1 MYVSNI
7 LQLCKV
13 LLIVKVI
20 ILPGDRRSCRLS
32 MPLPGDRRSCR
43 LSMPLINFDPL
54 NGTCM
59 PCPRPLETEAER
71 IIATDKGSE
80 LNVIMTLIFPQGL
93 NLDKPPLIGIVRSP
107 RV

>member
-20 ILPGDRRSCRLS
+20 I
-32 MPLPGDRRSCR
+32 LPGDRRSCR